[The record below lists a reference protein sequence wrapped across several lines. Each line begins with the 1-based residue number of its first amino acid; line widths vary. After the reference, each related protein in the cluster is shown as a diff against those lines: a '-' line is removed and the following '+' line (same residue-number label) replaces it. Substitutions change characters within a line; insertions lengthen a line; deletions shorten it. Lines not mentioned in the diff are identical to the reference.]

1 MKQDL
6 KPKISFIFSM
16 FVFGSIGIFRR
27 YLPFGSGTIAFSRG
41 IIGALFLLLVLLMK
55 RQNIDKKA
63 IKINAP
69 VLCLSGALI
78 GFNWIL
84 LFEAYN
90 YTTVATATLCY
101 YTAPIIVIILS
112 PFVLKEKLTVKK
124 GLCVF
129 FSLIGM
135 VLVSG
140 VLRQSPDMSGNS
152 LGVLCGLGAAVL
164 YAAVILLN
172 KRLHDIGAYDKT
184 IVQLFAASIVILPYT
199 LLKETVVKSDVTVK
213 TVTILL
219 IVGVI
224 HTGLSYA
231 LYFGSMEKLSAQTV
245 SLMSYIDPIVALV
258 LSALLLREHMGIAEI
273 IGAVLILG
281 STVVGEADF
290 GKEKSLYNNREK
302 P

>member
-16 FVFGSIGIFRR
+16 LVFGSIGIFRR

-41 IIGALFLLLVLLMK
+41 IIGALFLLLVLLIK
-55 RQNIDKKA
+55 RQNTDKKA
-63 IKINAP
+63 IKMNAP

-112 PFVLKEKLTVKK
+112 PFALKEKLTVKK
-124 GLCVF
+124 GLCVA

-135 VLVSG
+135 VLVTG
-140 VLRQSPDMSGNS
+140 VLRQNPDMSDNG
-152 LGVLCGLGAAVL
+152 LGVLFGLGAAVL
-164 YAAVILLN
+164 YASVILLN

-184 IVQLFAASIVILPYT
+184 IVQIFAASVVILPYT
-199 LLKETVVKSDVTVK
+199 LLKETVTKSEVTVK

-245 SLMSYIDPIVALV
+245 SLMIYIDPIVALV
-258 LSALLLREHMGIAEI
+258 LSTLLLREHMGIAEI

-281 STVVGEADF
+281 STVVGEVDF
-290 GKEKSLYNNREK
+290 GKEKTEYINREK
-302 P
+302 T

>member
-16 FVFGSIGIFRR
+16 LVFGSIGIFRR

-41 IIGALFLLLVLLMK
+41 IIGALFLLLILLMK

-63 IKINAP
+63 IKMNAP

-112 PFVLKEKLTVKK
+112 PFALKEKLTVKK
-124 GLCVF
+124 GLCVA

-140 VLRQSPDMSGNS
+140 VFRQSPDMGGNS

-245 SLMSYIDPIVALV
+245 SLMSYFDPIVALV

-281 STVVGEADF
+281 STVE
-290 GKEKSLYNNREK
+290 
-302 P
+302 

>member
-16 FVFGSIGIFRR
+16 FVFGSIGVFRR
-27 YLPFGSGTIAFSRG
+27 NLPFGSGTIAFSRG
-41 IIGALFLLLVLLMK
+41 IIGALFLLFVLLMK

-63 IKINAP
+63 IKMNAP

-112 PFVLKEKLTVKK
+112 PFALKEKLTVKK
-124 GLCVF
+124 GLCVA

-140 VLRQSPDMSGNS
+140 VFRQSTDMSGNG
-152 LGVLCGLGAAVL
+152 LGILCGLGAAVL

-281 STVVGEADF
+281 STVVGEVDF
-290 GKEKSLYNNREK
+290 GKEKT
-302 P
+302 